1 MEYTGYFGYTWVY
14 TYFSRLD
21 VFLASRCKFCYAAH
35 LNMRHKSDISSSLV
49 HRPHYFRNTH
59 LTDLGKHQYKNI
71 QLITPPL
78 EIFKNGIFLGG
89 ECFCLGHLLSDE

>member
-14 TYFSRLD
+14 TYFSRLH
-21 VFLASRCKFCYAAH
+21 VFLASRCKFFYAAH
-35 LNMRHKSDISSSLV
+35 LNMRHKPDISSSLV
-49 HRPHYFRNTH
+49 HRPHYFRNTY

-71 QLITPPL
+71 QFITPL
-78 EIFKNGIFLGG
+78 EILENGIFPGG